1 MTAAIT
7 TFLPPLAQPGYR
19 LFDGPLLDAADVRPG
34 QIGVV
39 GMPSDWTHSSRLG
52 TRFGPEALRK
62 ATTVLQSM
70 RPQGVSFDPD
80 TGQRSAT
87 ASDWLVDCGD
97 AVITPEDVDA
107 TTEAIAAMTEAL
119 SVGGAIPLALGGDHY
134 NSFPACLGYSRGLA
148 KRAPNARFG
157 YIQIDGHLDFSDR
170 LGAWG
175 SHNHATNARRI
186 SELPNVDVSNMVW
199 VGITGWVDSGEL
211 ALIEEQGGRVFSAGD
226 VHKLG
231 TAEAIRQALEHA
243 MKGCDELY
251 LSIDIDAMDAGYLP
265 GTGSIVHSGITP
277 RQYYDLLDGLA
288 EAPLGGLDIV
298 EVSPPLDPSE
308 RTEFLAAE
316 MLFRI
321 LRRFRTQPVTG
332 AVTEQ

>member
-1 MTAAIT
+1 MTSEFT
-7 TFLPPLAQPGYR
+7 TIHPPLSHPGYR
-19 LFDGPLLDAADVRPG
+19 LIDGPLGDMADVLAG

-52 TRFGPEALRK
+52 TRFGPESLRK
-62 ATTVLQSM
+62 ATIVLQAI
-70 RPQGVSFDPD
+70 RPKDGSFDPD
-80 TGQRSAT
+80 TSCRTKPAT
-87 ASDWLVDCGD
+87 DWLIDCGD
-97 AVITPEDVDA
+97 AEIFAQDVDA
-107 TTEAIAAMTEAL
+107 TTNAIAAMTERLTVA
-119 SVGGAIPLALGGDHY
+119 GAIPLALGCDHY

-148 KRAPNARFG
+148 KRVPHARFG

-175 SHNHATNARRI
+175 SNNHATNARRI
-186 SELPNVDVSNMVW
+186 SELPNVDVANIVW
-199 VGITGWVDSGEL
+199 VGITGWVDSGDL
-211 ALIEEQGGRVFSAGD
+211 ALIETQAGRVFSAAD
-226 VHKLG
+226 VHDLG
-231 TAEAIRQALEHA
+231 AADVMRQALAHA
-243 MKGCDELY
+243 MEGCDELY

-288 EAPLGGLDIV
+288 EVPLGGLDIV
-298 EVSPPLDPSE
+298 EVSPPLDPSG

-321 LRRFRTQPVTG
+321 LRRFRTRPVAGT
-332 AVTEQ
+332 

>member
-1 MTAAIT
+1 MTAVIS
-7 TFLPPLAQPGYR
+7 TFHLPLVQPGYR
-19 LFDGPLLDAADVRPG
+19 LFDAPLRDVSDVNAG
-34 QIGVV
+34 QVGVV

-62 ATTVLQSM
+62 ATSILQSI
-70 RPQGVSFDPD
+70 RPQGANFDPD
-80 TGQRSAT
+80 KNSCTKPAT
-87 ASDWLVDCGD
+87 DWLVDCGD
-97 AVITPEDVDA
+97 AEVTAHDVDA
-107 TTEAIAAMTEAL
+107 TTQSIAAMTEAL
-119 SVGGAIPLALGGDHY
+119 TVTEAIPLALGGDHY

-148 KRAPNARFG
+148 NRAPDARFG

-186 SELPNVDVSNMVW
+186 SELPNTDVSNMVW
-199 VGITGWVDSGEL
+199 VGITGWVDGGEL
-211 ALIEEQGGRVFSAGD
+211 ALIEKQGGRIFSASD
-226 VHKLG
+226 VHNLG
-231 TAEAIRQALEHA
+231 AIEVMRQALAHA
-243 MKGCDELY
+243 MQGCDELY

-316 MLFRI
+316 MLFRV
-321 LRRFRTQPVTG
+321 LHRFRTRP
-332 AVTEQ
+332 VTEQ

>member
-1 MTAAIT
+1 MTEAMA
-7 TFLPPLAQPGYR
+7 TFRPPLARPGYE
-19 LFDGPLLDAADVRPG
+19 LFDGPLQDVSTVG
-34 QIGVV
+34 QAQVGVV

-62 ATTVLQSM
+62 ATSLLQSL
-70 RPQGVSFDPD
+70 RPEAGSFDPD
-80 TGQRSAT
+80 IGRYTLPVA
-87 ASDWLVDCGD
+87 DWLIDCGD
-97 AVITPEDVDA
+97 AEVIPHDVDR
-107 TTEAIAAMTEAL
+107 TTQAIAAMTEVL
-119 SVGGAIPLALGGDHY
+119 TLKGAVPLALGGDHY

-148 KRAPNARFG
+148 KRAPEARFG

-175 SHNHATNARRI
+175 THNHATNARRI
-186 SELPNVDVSNMVW
+186 SELPNVEVSNMVW
-199 VGITGWVDSGEL
+199 IGITGWVDGGDL
-211 ALIEEQGGRVFSAGD
+211 DLIEQQGGRVFSSAD
-226 VHKLG
+226 VHELG
-231 TAEAIRQALEHA
+231 AAETVRQALAHA
-243 MKGCDELY
+243 MKGCDEMY

-316 MLFRI
+316 MLFRV
-321 LRRFRTQPVTG
+321 LRQFRTQTVAAP
-332 AVTEQ
+332 

>member
-1 MTAAIT
+1 MTATIT
-7 TFLPPLAQPGYR
+7 TFHPPLSQPGFR
-19 LFDGPLLDAADVRPG
+19 LFDGPLCDVANVGADQV
-34 QIGVV
+34 GVV

-62 ATTVLQSM
+62 ATTILQSM
-70 RPQGVSFDPD
+70 RPEGAIFDPD
-80 TGQRSAT
+80 TSRRTVPAT
-87 ASDWLVDCGD
+87 DWLVDCGD
-97 AVITPEDVDA
+97 AEITAQDVDA
-107 TTEAIAAMTEAL
+107 TTQAIAAMTEGLTAA
-119 SVGGAIPLALGGDHY
+119 GAIPLALGGDHY

-148 KRAPNARFG
+148 KRAPHARFG

-186 SELPNVDVSNMVW
+186 SELPNIDVSNMVW
-199 VGITGWVDSGEL
+199 VGIAGWVDGGDL
-211 ALIEEQGGRVFSAGD
+211 ALIEKQGGRVFSASD

-231 TAEAIRQALEHA
+231 AAEVIRQALEHA
-243 MKGCDELY
+243 MQGCEELY

-321 LRRFRTQPVTG
+321 LRRFRTQS
-332 AVTEQ
+332 VTEL

>member
-1 MTAAIT
+1 MTAVIS
-7 TFLPPLAQPGYR
+7 TFHPPLVQPGYR
-19 LFDGPLLDAADVRPG
+19 LFDAPLRDVSDVNSG
-34 QIGVV
+34 QVGVV

-52 TRFGPEALRK
+52 TRFGPDALRK
-62 ATTVLQSM
+62 ATSILQSM
-70 RPQGVSFDPD
+70 RPQGANFDPD
-80 TGQRSAT
+80 KNSCTMPAT
-87 ASDWLVDCGD
+87 DWLVDCGD
-97 AVITPEDVDA
+97 AEVTAHDVDA
-107 TTEAIAAMTEAL
+107 TTQSIAAMTEAL
-119 SVGGAIPLALGGDHY
+119 TVTGAIPLALGGDHY

-148 KRAPNARFG
+148 NRAPDARFG

-186 SELPNVDVSNMVW
+186 SELPNTDVSNMVW
-199 VGITGWVDSGEL
+199 VGITGWVDGGEL
-211 ALIEEQGGRVFSAGD
+211 ALIEKQGGRIFSASD
-226 VHKLG
+226 VHNLG
-231 TAEAIRQALEHA
+231 AAEVMRQALAHA
-243 MKGCDELY
+243 MQGCDELY

-316 MLFRI
+316 MLFRV
-321 LRRFRTQPVTG
+321 LHRFRTRP
-332 AVTEQ
+332 VTEQ

>member
-1 MTAAIT
+1 
-7 TFLPPLAQPGYR
+7 
-19 LFDGPLLDAADVRPG
+19 
-34 QIGVV
+34 
-39 GMPSDWTHSSRLG
+39 
-52 TRFGPEALRK
+52 
-62 ATTVLQSM
+62 M
-70 RPQGVSFDPD
+70 RPQGASFDPD
-80 TGQRSAT
+80 TAAVQCRQRIGWS
-87 ASDWLVDCGD
+87 DCGD
-97 AVITPEDVDA
+97 AEITAQDVDA
-107 TTEAIAAMTEAL
+107 TTQAIRAMTEGLTAA
-119 SVGGAIPLALGGDHY
+119 GAIPLALGGDHY

-148 KRAPNARFG
+148 KRAPHARFG

-186 SELPNVDVSNMVW
+186 SELPNIDVSNMVW
-199 VGITGWVDSGEL
+199 VGIAGWVDGGDL
-211 ALIEEQGGRVFSAGD
+211 ALIEKQGGRYFRRLMCTNWA
-226 VHKLG
+226 
-231 TAEAIRQALEHA
+231 RQRSCARPLQHA
-243 MKGCDELY
+243 MQGCEELY

-321 LRRFRTQPVTG
+321 LRRFRTRS
-332 AVTEQ
+332 VTEL

>member
-1 MTAAIT
+1 M
-7 TFLPPLAQPGYR
+7 
-19 LFDGPLLDAADVRPG
+19 
-34 QIGVV
+34 
-39 GMPSDWTHSSRLG
+39 
-52 TRFGPEALRK
+52 
-62 ATTVLQSM
+62 QSM

-80 TGQRSAT
+80 TRRRSAP
-87 ASDWLVDCGD
+87 ADSWLVDCGD
-97 AVITPEDVDA
+97 AEVTAQDVDA
-107 TTEAIAAMTEAL
+107 TTQAIAAMTNQPFA
-119 SVGGAIPLALGGDHY
+119 GAIPLALGGDHY
-134 NSFPACLGYSRGLA
+134 NSFPACLGYSRGLV
-148 KRAPNARFG
+148 KRAPDKRFG

-186 SELPNVDVSNMVW
+186 SELPNIDVSNMVW
-199 VGITGWVDSGEL
+199 VGIAGWVDGGDL
-211 ALIEEQGGRVFSAGD
+211 ALIEKQGGRIFSASD
-226 VHKLG
+226 VHNMG
-231 TAEAIRQALEHA
+231 AAEVMRQALAHA
-243 MKGCDELY
+243 MQSCDELY

-277 RQYYDLLDGLA
+277 RQYYDMLDGLS

-321 LRRFRTQPVTG
+321 LRRFRTRP
-332 AVTEQ
+332 VTEQ

>member
-1 MTAAIT
+1 MTAALT
-7 TFLPPLAQPGYR
+7 PLNAPLIQPGYR
-19 LFDGPLLDAADVRPG
+19 LFDGPLHDVSDVTLG

-52 TRFGPEALRK
+52 TRFGPAALRK
-62 ATTVLQSM
+62 ATTIMQSI
-70 RPQGVSFDPD
+70 RPKDASFDPD
-80 TGQRSAT
+80 TGLCSLPVAN
-87 ASDWLVDCGD
+87 WLVDCGD
-97 AVITPEDVDA
+97 AEVTAQDVNA
-107 TTEAIAAMTEAL
+107 TTEAIAAMTEVLTVA
-119 SVGGAIPLALGGDHY
+119 GAIPLALGGDHY
-134 NSFPACLGYSRGLA
+134 NSFPACLGYSRGLI
-148 KRAPNARFG
+148 KRKPATRFG

-186 SELPNVDVSNMVW
+186 SELPNVDISNMVW
-199 VGITGWVDSGEL
+199 VGIAGWVDGGDLE
-211 ALIEEQGGRVFSAGD
+211 LIEKQGGRIFSASD

-231 TAEAIRQALEHA
+231 AAEVMRQALAHA
-243 MKGCDELY
+243 MRGCDELY

-277 RQYYDLLDGLA
+277 RQYYDMLEALA
-288 EAPLGGLDIV
+288 TAPLGGLDIV

-321 LRRFRTQPVTG
+321 LHRFRTRPVT
-332 AVTEQ
+332 AQ

>member
-1 MTAAIT
+1 MNVAT
-7 TFLPPLAQPGYR
+7 TLNPHLVQPGHR
-19 LFDGPLLDAADVRPG
+19 LFEGPLRDVADVTAG

-52 TRFGPEALRK
+52 TRFGPDALRR
-62 ATTVLQSM
+62 ATTLLQSI
-70 RPQGVSFDPD
+70 RPNGVSVDPD
-80 TGQRSAT
+80 TGLRT
-87 ASDWLVDCGD
+87 APVTDWLIDCGD
-97 AVITPEDVDA
+97 AEITAQNVDA
-107 TTEAIAAMTEAL
+107 TTEAIAGMTEAL
-119 SVGGAIPLALGGDHY
+119 TVAGAIPLALGGDHY
-134 NSFPACLGYSRGLA
+134 NSFPACLGFSRGLA

-157 YIQIDGHLDFSDR
+157 YIQIDGHLDFSDQ

-186 SELPNVDVSNMVW
+186 SELPNIDVSNMVW
-199 VGITGWVDSGEL
+199 VGITGWVDGGDL

-226 VHKLG
+226 VHKMG
-231 TAEAIRQALEHA
+231 AAEVMRQALEHA

-277 RQYYDLLDGLA
+277 RQYYDLLDGLS

-321 LRRFRTQPVTG
+321 LRRYRTRPV
-332 AVTEQ
+332 AEQ